1 MLLELEDTLVKD
13 LSPEELR
20 LELAV
25 GLYRRG
31 RLSKVQAR
39 RLSGLP
45 RLAFDEELHRRGI
58 TEEYGEAEFRQDVA
72 TLQHL
77 GLL

>member
-1 MLLELEDTLVKD
+1 MLLELEDRLVEG

-25 GLYRRG
+25 SLYRRG

-39 RLSGLP
+39 RLSGLQ
-45 RLAFDEELHRRGI
+45 RLAFDEELHRCGVA
-58 TEEYGEAEFRQDVA
+58 EEYGENEFRQDVA
-72 TLQHL
+72 SLQHL